1 MTAGLA
7 PLDKV
12 TTPGFTPGSLVAVRG
27 REWVVLP
34 GSTDDFLLARPLGG
48 TDDDI
53 AGILVGVEKP
63 RPARFAPPSPDDLG
77 DQLAAGLLRTA
88 LRVGFRATAGPFRSL
103 ASLAVE
109 PRPYQLVPL
118 LLALRQSVV
127 RLLIADDVG
136 IGKTIEAGLIAAEL
150 LASGDARGL
159 SVLCSPALAEQ
170 WQEEL
175 RTKFAID
182 AELVLAGTA
191 KRLERSTVGGESVF
205 SRYPFTVVSTDFIKS
220 PTRRHEYLQECPDL
234 VIVDEA
240 HTCVADDSTTGG
252 KSRQQRYD
260 LVREL
265 AADPARHLLLV
276 TATPHSGKDATF
288 RNLLGLLD
296 PTLAGVDL
304 DQAAGRE
311 QLAGHLVQR
320 RRADIRRY
328 LDEDTPFP
336 ADRLTKEVAYA
347 LTPEYHDLFDRVL
360 AHARELV
367 RDRGDG
373 VVRQRVRWW
382 SALALLRALASSPRA
397 AAQTLRNRAANAN
410 ATSFDEAD
418 RLGRAVVFDS
428 ADDEAV
434 EAVDTAPGADPE
446 TGESDTEPRR
456 RLRSLANAA
465 DALAGPLDAKLTAVT
480 KVVTQLL
487 ADGYDPI
494 VFCRFIETA
503 EYVGEHLQAKLRK
516 NATVGVVTGTLP
528 PPERRHRIADLT
540 AEPGRHVLVATD
552 CLSEGVNLQ
561 DGFQAVVHYD
571 LAWNPTRHEQR
582 EGRVDRFGQRFP
594 VVRAVTIYGKDNA
607 IDGIVLDV
615 LLRKHEAIRKATGVS
630 VPVPDESGTVLE
642 AVLEGLLLR
651 NRQPEQLE
659 LDLGFQERGVLHA
672 EWDSAAEKEKASVT
686 KYAQRRIQPQQV
698 ARELAEVRATLGTP
712 AEVRGFTRDALV
724 ALGSTV
730 STEAGAADSQQDS
743 GFTATTAPLP
753 VGLRDTLPPPV
764 RPSVHFHR
772 DLPVPRGDAVLHRT
786 DPNVESVARFV
797 LDAALDPTLPAA
809 LRPARRCGVIR
820 TRAVEV
826 RTTLLLVRYRFHL
839 TLPSRTGERTL
850 VAEDA
855 ALIAVQGSGEDLVSL
870 DDDAVRRL
878 VGATADANLAPDAA
892 RDFAERALRTVDGLG
907 PVLDERGDQLASR
920 LLDAHRR
927 VRQSSLDVRR
937 GLAVQVQ
944 RPADV
949 LGVYVYLPAGPA

>member
-7 PLDKV
+7 PVDQV
-12 TTPGFTPGSLVAVRG
+12 TTPGFSPGSLVAVRG

-34 GSTDDFLLARPLGG
+34 GSSDDFLLARPLGG

-53 AGILVGVEKP
+53 AGILVCVEKP
-63 RPARFAPPSPDDLG
+63 QPARFAPPSPDDLG

-136 IGKTIEAGLIAAEL
+136 IGKTIEASLIAAEL
-150 LASGDARGL
+150 LASGEARGL

-205 SRYPFTVVSTDFIKS
+205 SRFPFTVVSTDFIKS

-240 HTCVADDSTTGG
+240 HTCVADDNTTGG

-265 AADPARHLLLV
+265 AADRTRHLLLV

-296 PTLAGVDL
+296 PTLATIDL

-311 QLAGHLVQR
+311 LLAGHLVQR

-336 ADRLTKEVAYA
+336 TDRLTKEVAYA

-397 AAQTLRNRAANAN
+397 AAQTLRNRAANAS
-410 ATSFDEAD
+410 AASFEEAD
-418 RLGRAVVFDS
+418 RLGRAVVFDG

-456 RLRSLANAA
+456 RLRSLARAA

-516 NATVGVVTGTLP
+516 SSSVGVVTGTLLVSESP
-528 PPERRHRIADLT
+528 PAAFPTRRAFLIRNRLIAALTTGTVVVEAALRSGALNTASWANGCLRVVMAVPGPVTSPLSAGTHRLVRD
-540 AEPGRHVLVATD
+540 AEAVLVSDAAEVAATV
-552 CLSEGVNLQ
+552 SAEAGPAHAQSAEVGSAEVGVPSPGHEPLP
-561 DGFQAVVHYD
+561 G
-571 LAWNPTRHEQR
+571 LAL
-582 EGRVDRFGQRFP
+582 DRAGDPRTGLDEDS
-594 VVRAVTIYGKDNA
+594 AA
-607 IDGIVLDV
+607 VLDV
-615 LLRKHEAIRKATGVS
+615 LAPLRPTG
-630 VPVPDESGTVLE
+630 LA
-642 AVLEGLLLR
+642 AVLAGTGR
-651 NRQPEQLE
+651 SP
-659 LDLGFQERGVLHA
+659 
-672 EWDSAAEKEKASVT
+672 AAA
-686 KYAQRRIQPQQV
+686 
-698 ARELAEVRATLGTP
+698 LA
-712 AEVRGFTRDALV
+712 
-724 ALGSTV
+724 ALGRL
-730 STEAGAADSQQDS
+730 AS
-743 GFTATTAPLP
+743 GG
-753 VGLRDTLPPPV
+753 V
-764 RPSVHFHR
+764 
-772 DLPVPRGDAVLHRT
+772 
-786 DPNVESVARFV
+786 VESVDGGWR
-797 LDAALDPTLPAA
+797 LSAA
-809 LRPARRCGVIR
+809 
-820 TRAVEV
+820 TRAW
-826 RTTLLLVRYRFHL
+826 
-839 TLPSRTGERTL
+839 
-850 VAEDA
+850 
-855 ALIAVQGSGEDLVSL
+855 
-870 DDDAVRRL
+870 VRRN
-878 VGATADANLAPDAA
+878 AK
-892 RDFAERALRTVDGLG
+892 G
-907 PVLDERGDQLASR
+907 PR
-920 LLDAHRR
+920 
-927 VRQSSLDVRR
+927 
-937 GLAVQVQ
+937 
-944 RPADV
+944 
-949 LGVYVYLPAGPA
+949 